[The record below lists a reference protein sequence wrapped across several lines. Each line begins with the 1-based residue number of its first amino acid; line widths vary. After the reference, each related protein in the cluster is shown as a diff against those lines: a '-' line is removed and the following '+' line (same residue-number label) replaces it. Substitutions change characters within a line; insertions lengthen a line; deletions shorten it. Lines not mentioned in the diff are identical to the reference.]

1 MASRAKTY
9 FDPKGIFLAPAGAR
23 GPQIENQPRDF
34 VVHYWSRVLESHI
47 AQTRTIANEMRWVLV
62 KKYVTQSTQNRAI
75 QLSNDSVVSILN
87 KYKFLKCNHYY
98 RKNVIFR
105 YGEK

>member
-34 VVHYWSRVLESHI
+34 VVHYKLQILEPHMV
-47 AQTRTIANEMRWVLV
+47 QT
-62 KKYVTQSTQNRAI
+62 
-75 QLSNDSVVSILN
+75 
-87 KYKFLKCNHYY
+87 CNH
-98 RKNVIFR
+98 RIIINLFIFFGCQAGVR
-105 YGEK
+105 PHEAT